1 MGIRAAARLRP
12 LQIGQLLPDPV
23 SPLIAIAVIVA
34 SFFTSAL
41 TASFGLGGGLALL
54 ALMSAVLPAPAVIP
68 VHGVAQLGS
77 NLSRFMLQRRDVQW
91 SIILWFAAG
100 SLVGAYAGG
109 RIYVGLP
116 EWLLKGGVG
125 LFVLLMV
132 LGPKPKAFAP
142 GPRSFA
148 ATGAIGSFLSMFF
161 GATGPI
167 TAAMLG
173 AAKLTKL
180 QTVATHAAAMVFQ
193 HGLKI
198 AVFGFLGFAYR
209 DWALLIAAIV
219 AAGFL
224 GSWAGTRL
232 LKSMPDQSFRRGF
245 NLMLTAIG
253 VYLAAAAVREFIAE

>member
-1 MGIRAAARLRP
+1 M
-12 LQIGQLLPDPV
+12 LPDQV
-23 SPLIAIAVIVA
+23 SPLVAALVVVA

-54 ALMSAVLPAPAVIP
+54 ALMSSVLPAAAVIP

-77 NLSRFMLQRRDVQW
+77 NLSRFILQRREVVW
-91 SIILWFAAG
+91 SIVLWFAAG
-100 SLVGAYAGG
+100 SILGAYVGG

-116 EWLLKGGVG
+116 EWVLKSAVG
-125 LFVLLMV
+125 LFVILMAW
-132 LGPKPKAFAP
+132 GPKPAALAP

-148 ATGAIGSFLSMFF
+148 ATGAIGAFLSMFF

-173 AAKLTKL
+173 AAKLSKL

-198 AVFGFLGFAYR
+198 FVFGILGFAYA
-209 DWALLIAAIV
+209 DWTLLIAAIV

-224 GSWAGTRL
+224 GSWAGTRF
-232 LKSMPDQSFRRGF
+232 LKSMPDDSFRRGF
-245 NLMLTAIG
+245 NITLTAIG
-253 VYLAAAAVREFIAE
+253 VYLVAAGVLDFAR